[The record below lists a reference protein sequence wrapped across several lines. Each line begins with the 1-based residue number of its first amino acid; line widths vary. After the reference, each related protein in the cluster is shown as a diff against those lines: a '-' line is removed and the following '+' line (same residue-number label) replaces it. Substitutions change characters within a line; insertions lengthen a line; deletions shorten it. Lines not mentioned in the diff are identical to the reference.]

1 MAATRHG
8 PVGDELLVRTL
19 SERTSFAA
27 HVTVVGN
34 LSQAGAKRA
43 SSADVRKL
51 NRSKQ
56 SVRIDCAGITIKVW
70 SIHPTRIAEKKMKVS

>member
-19 SERTSFAA
+19 CERTSFAA

-34 LSQAGAKRA
+34 LSQAGAKGA
-43 SSADVRKL
+43 LSADVDPNSL
-51 NRSKQ
+51 F
-56 SVRIDCAGITIKVW
+56 V
-70 SIHPTRIAEKKMKVS
+70 SIVQA